1 MEYKCPNCGGPLKY
15 DIESEMMKCDFCGLS
30 IFKELLK
37 TDIPQ
42 TSEFSKE
49 NEDTADT
56 SYDPMYMEMKIYHC
70 SSCGADLMVGQ
81 TQTSTFCSYCGSP
94 SIVYERISKEE
105 RPKKIIPFKLSESQA
120 LACIKD
126 RFGHGHYIPPQIRKL
141 TPEKVHAIY
150 IPYWLYTIYTRK
162 NVKIKVGSAENK
174 NTFYRDFSCVYHN
187 IPMDASLKLSNEL
200 SQRLNPYY
208 MNELTDFDPA
218 YLSGFYADKYDVPS
232 DAFKSDLQKLGHT
245 YITKEIMRTV
255 PQANYYKTSNG
266 KVANFREIDP
276 TEKCMIQD
284 VSYAMLPAYFVN
296 VPYQKG
302 RELIIVNG
310 QTGKVVGNLPIE
322 REQFLFNLVKN
333 MVISCLIFCLLSV
346 LLITSKARWI
356 IFILPVMFTVISF
369 INGLKAYKKY
379 KLGRFKLQSQRMNAY
394 VSRTE
399 E

>member
-1 MEYKCPNCGGPLKY
+1 
-15 DIESEMMKCDFCGLS
+15 
-30 IFKELLK
+30 
-37 TDIPQ
+37 
-42 TSEFSKE
+42 
-49 NEDTADT
+49 
-56 SYDPMYMEMKIYHC
+56 MEMKIYHC
-70 SSCGADLMVGQ
+70 SSWG
-81 TQTSTFCSYCGSP
+81 
-94 SIVYERISKEE
+94 
-105 RPKKIIPFKLSESQA
+105 
-120 LACIKD
+120 
-126 RFGHGHYIPPQIRKL
+126 
-141 TPEKVHAIY
+141 
-150 IPYWLYTIYTRK
+150 
-162 NVKIKVGSAENK
+162 AENK

-245 YITKEIMRTV
+245 YITKEIIRTV
-255 PQANYYKTSNG
+255 PQAKYYKTSNG
-266 KVANFREIDP
+266 KVANFKEIDP
-276 TEKCMIQD
+276 TEEFLIQD

-302 RELIIVNG
+302 KELIIVNG